1 MSITKYATAAQR
13 STVDTSRTLLI
24 WLVSLRIG
32 WEPFIWQE
40 VVGFLLLVSGTFI
53 YNEIVIVPI
62 EFMSRNTKAARANRE
77 AKEGRRELVDGKDA
91 NYVATSPH
99 AAYDNNRNKRAI
111 LAAQEGS
118 RDGLIDQH
126 NKDKD
131 GNMYINDYTTS

>member
-1 MSITKYATAAQR
+1 M
-13 STVDTSRTLLI
+13 
-24 WLVSLRIG
+24 SLRIG